1 MILIQMKRQYACFI
15 FQVNDMINIF
25 VYFLQSF
32 SPIFKGL
39 QVSGKGDL
47 MFSRSIQ
54 GRGISVEAF
63 WQRLFVRGFLSEA
76 FLSEAFLAE
85 AFWQRLFGRSILAQ
99 KILKVL

>member
-1 MILIQMKRQYACFI
+1 MKRQNACFI

-32 SPIFKGL
+32 SPIFKKNL

-76 FLSEAFLAE
+76 FLSEASC
-85 AFWQRLFGRSILAQ
+85 QRLFGRDFLAE
-99 KILKVL
+99 VF